1 FRYNE
6 LNNHFTEVIRDIMKD
21 QSLTPQQAVDAMW
34 LHARQDTWS
43 CADLIPDCIADY
55 AALHPRLAQ
64 ARPPVSTGRPPSPPR
79 YYRPVPPETS
89 PAPQSTRIHA
99 DSQNPSNLTSTQ
111 LFSSTL
117 LPGKASPSIPPDPRP
132 GAITG
137 DPHDHEILTSTQLF
151 SSTPRPRRPGPNP
164 DG

>member
-55 AALHPRLAQ
+55 VALHPRLAH
-64 ARPPVSTGRPPSPPR
+64 ADPPVSTGRPPSPPR
-79 YYRPVPPETS
+79 YYRPVLQETS
-89 PAPQSTRIHA
+89 GSSHLSGIPDDSDDST
-99 DSQNPSNLTSTQ
+99 
-111 LFSSTL
+111 
-117 LPGKASPSIPPDPRP
+117 
-132 GAITG
+132 
-137 DPHDHEILTSTQLF
+137 ILTSTQLF
-151 SSTPRPRRPGPNP
+151 SSGPS
-164 DG
+164 G